1 MSNIMYKHTFAN
13 IISSFF
19 PNTNIIDE
27 TSFKFPPDEHFLNT
41 DFFAYDF
48 IKSINNSNN
57 IDKHKIL
64 INYVINN
71 PFITPEI
78 KEKYINIF
86 YKSQVIYNI
95 LCKKARLFK
104 FKNSKPSNND
114 CDLYMN
120 KLYNYKQYLIIDI
133 YDDYNRTLYKFYI
146 FDLIRIIK
154 TSLSYSPNFFSEP
167 KYIKNPYTNIKFTL
181 AQLYNIYYFIKK
193 SNIVIPQLFHQFY
206 LSNFNLNL
214 FAKNYECNIR
224 DYYIK
229 YFFNTIDIN
238 KKARLIRKMIYDYKI
253 YLPSISIHYDFP
265 EDKIIKAF
273 NHDLRLYL
281 ITKYSL
287 NPILKH
293 ESKKKLIINLKRF
306 NRLNPTFGRKIRVIS
321 RLGNV
326 SGSTSDQPIERYW
339 TFNENFVTTEHIEP
353 ISRILNRRRNRR
365 SSPLNTA
372 VTTQTTRQTQGL
384 NEMYN
389 TIDEVEDP
397 YLVINLDYN
406 FYQEIINLI
415 DNNNEEYLLD
425 DNSFQR
431 SNAPSPDR
439 NYSSPD
445 RNFPSPDRNY
455 SSPDRNFLS
464 PRSSFSPINSFEE

>member
-1 MSNIMYKHTFAN
+1 
-13 IISSFF
+13 
-19 PNTNIIDE
+19 
-27 TSFKFPPDEHFLNT
+27 
-41 DFFAYDF
+41 
-48 IKSINNSNN
+48 
-57 IDKHKIL
+57 
-64 INYVINN
+64 
-71 PFITPEI
+71 
-78 KEKYINIF
+78 
-86 YKSQVIYNI
+86 
-95 LCKKARLFK
+95 
-104 FKNSKPSNND
+104 
-114 CDLYMN
+114 
-120 KLYNYKQYLIIDI
+120 
-133 YDDYNRTLYKFYI
+133 
-146 FDLIRIIK
+146 
-154 TSLSYSPNFFSEP
+154 
-167 KYIKNPYTNIKFTL
+167 
-181 AQLYNIYYFIKK
+181 
-193 SNIVIPQLFHQFY
+193 
-206 LSNFNLNL
+206 
-214 FAKNYECNIR
+214 
-224 DYYIK
+224 
-229 YFFNTIDIN
+229 
-238 KKARLIRKMIYDYKI
+238 MIYDYKI